1 MPNERG
7 AHDERTDLRGGLLP
21 DVFTPDAAALLALI
35 ESEFATRT
43 FDRRALVRLL
53 HIALQRMSHR
63 CLEDCVLELHA
74 KGKITLVD

>member
-1 MPNERG
+1 MTNEP
-7 AHDERTDLRGGLLP
+7 TLVGGLLP
-21 DVFTPDAAALLALI
+21 DVVSPDAAALLAII

-43 FDRRALVRLL
+43 FDRRALVQLL

-74 KGKITLVD
+74 KGKIQLVD

>member
-1 MPNERG
+1 M
-7 AHDERTDLRGGLLP
+7 P

-53 HIALQRMSHR
+53 HIALQRMSHQ
-63 CLEDCVLELHA
+63 CLEDSVLELHA
-74 KGKITLVD
+74 KGRIQLVD